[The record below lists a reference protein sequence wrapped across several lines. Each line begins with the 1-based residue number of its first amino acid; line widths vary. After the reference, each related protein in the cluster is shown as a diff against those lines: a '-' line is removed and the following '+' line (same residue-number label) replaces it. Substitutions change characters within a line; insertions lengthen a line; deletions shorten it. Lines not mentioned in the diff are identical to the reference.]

1 MTAPVSPQALAE
13 LDRLS
18 CLVKEEK
25 DPTKLFELIMDGA
38 LSLTGAERGFLVLVK
53 PGVGIDIK
61 VARNLRKEHI
71 EHPRF
76 QFSRGII
83 FETLKKGTPT
93 IVEDAKED
101 AGFSER
107 MSVTA
112 MRLASVACVPLK
124 AGAGLMGVLYLD
136 NRLQPGLFR
145 AEHAAV
151 LQAFADRAAEA
162 IVATQGK

>member
-1 MTAPVSPQALAE
+1 MAAPLAPQALKE
-13 LDRLS
+13 LERVS
-18 CLVKEEK
+18 RLVKEEK
-25 DPTKLFELIMDGA
+25 DRGKLFELIMDCA
-38 LSLTGAERGFLVLVK
+38 LGITGAERGFLVLVK

-83 FETLKKGTPT
+83 FETLKTGRPQ

-101 AGFSER
+101 PGFSER
-107 MSVTA
+107 ASVTA
-112 MRLASVACVPLK
+112 LRLASVACVPLK
-124 AGAGLMGVLYLD
+124 AAGNLQGVLYLD
-136 NRLQPGLFR
+136 NRLKAGIFR
-145 AEHAAV
+145 AEHATL

-162 IVATQGK
+162 IAATT